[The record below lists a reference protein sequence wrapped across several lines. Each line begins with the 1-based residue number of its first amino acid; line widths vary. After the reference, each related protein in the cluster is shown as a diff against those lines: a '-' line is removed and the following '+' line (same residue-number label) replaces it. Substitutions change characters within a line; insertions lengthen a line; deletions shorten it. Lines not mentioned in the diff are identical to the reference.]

1 MRSQVRN
8 RRVIDKLTKWYR
20 VVRVENKNRMSAGR
34 GIYVSDGAPSVVDLP
49 QQNATGGD
57 ATHTMSR
64 RFRH

>member
-34 GIYVSDGAPSVVDLP
+34 GIYVSDGAPSVES
-49 QQNATGGD
+49 QHSHGHEQ
-57 ATHTMSR
+57 S
-64 RFRH
+64 